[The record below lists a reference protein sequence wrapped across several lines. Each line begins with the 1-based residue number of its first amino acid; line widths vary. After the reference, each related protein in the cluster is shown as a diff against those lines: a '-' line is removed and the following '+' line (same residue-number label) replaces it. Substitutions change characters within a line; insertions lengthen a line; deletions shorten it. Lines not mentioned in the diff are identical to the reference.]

1 MYQRRAKM
9 LRRGT
14 GYDYFRGYK
23 KREQD
28 VIEVLR
34 DLIVGTYLL
43 GSVSPHRHDRI

>member
-14 GYDYFRGYK
+14 GYDFFRGYK

-34 DLIVGTYLL
+34 DLIVGECAFGIRSTNTFLY
-43 GSVSPHRHDRI
+43 